1 MKKLLVLVILLG
13 IFPAQLP
20 AQTPANAH
28 NYEFANG
35 NWFDGQK
42 FVRTTFY
49 SVAGR
54 LSSNSY

>member
-1 MKKLLVLVILLG
+1 MRKTLALLTLLVTIAA
-13 IFPAQLP
+13 PAL
-20 AQTPANAH
+20 AQSAH